1 MFAGVDAGLAD
12 RLIVGLVAA
21 LAAVFGAAAVLAGLG
36 AAVDLAIGV
45 LGVAGR
51 VGVVYGAELMVVVVR
66 MTRGILIGEAGLLSR
81 R

>member
-1 MFAGVDAGLAD
+1 MFAGVEAGLAD

-21 LAAVFGAAAVLAGLG
+21 LVAVFGAAAVLAGLG
-36 AAVDLAIGV
+36 VAVDLAIGV
-45 LGVAGR
+45 LGVAER